1 MPEHRLDVKGL
12 RCPMPVLRA
21 RRKLSEMAPGEALRI
36 EATDPQ
42 AAKDFPLFCAA
53 TGHRLL
59 ESTAFADHWVFRI
72 ERRAEEPGS

>member
-1 MPEHRLDVKGL
+1 MAETFLDVKGL

-21 RRKLSEMAPGEALRI
+21 RRRLQDMAPGEILVI

-42 AAKDFPLFCAA
+42 AEKDFPGFCEA

-59 ESTAFADHWVFRI
+59 ETRRLADHVVFKIACRSK
-72 ERRAEEPGS
+72 EPGI